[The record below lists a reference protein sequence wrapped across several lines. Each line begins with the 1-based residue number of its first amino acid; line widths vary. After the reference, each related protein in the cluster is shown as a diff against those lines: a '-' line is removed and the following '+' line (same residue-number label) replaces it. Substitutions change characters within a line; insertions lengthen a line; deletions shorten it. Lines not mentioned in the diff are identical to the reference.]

1 MGNKKIIMIFIS
13 IVVLIFG
20 CFLALKIKQKL
31 DKKNDNWQW
40 NDNWQSDVIKKTDPS
55 FVENNQPIQKQILV
69 LNYAEAVS
77 EAKKE
82 NKNIFIFF
90 SADWCGYCTKMKSQT
105 MNDDTVKDSLKK
117 YVYLYV
123 NTDSDG
129 EIVKKFKVN
138 RLPSFVVVDKDEKQ
152 LKKHSGFMESVSFNK
167 WLND

>member
-1 MGNKKIIMIFIS
+1 MGNKRIMMIFIS

-40 NDNWQSDVIKKTDPS
+40 NDNWQSGVIKKTSPS
-55 FVENNQPIQKQILV
+55 FVENNQSIQKQILV
-69 LNYAEAVS
+69 LNYEEAIS

-105 MNDDTVKDSLKK
+105 INDETVKESLKK
-117 YVYLYV
+117 YVYLYI

-152 LKKHSGFMESVSFNK
+152 LKKHSGFMEPVSFNK